1 MLKIKYTYWK
11 DDKMWLGYLQDYPDY
26 LTQGETINELEENL
40 RDIYNDLSSGRIP
53 YVRKVAEL
61 EIASWKEKI

>member
-1 MLKIKYTYWK
+1 MHKIKYTYWK

-40 RDIYNDLSSGRIP
+40 RDIYNDLKSD
-53 YVRKVAEL
+53 
-61 EIASWKEKI
+61 EIQCGQT